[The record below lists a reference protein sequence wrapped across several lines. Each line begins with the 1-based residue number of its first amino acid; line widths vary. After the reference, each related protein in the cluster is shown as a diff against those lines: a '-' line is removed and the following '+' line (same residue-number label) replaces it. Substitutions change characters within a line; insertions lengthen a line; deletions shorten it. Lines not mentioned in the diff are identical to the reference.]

1 MSAASVIP
9 PPPKQSFLGW
19 PLIDRREEFDKLM
32 AQSHTETFRVE
43 NFKGGTVSL
52 PILRVPINLPKYR
65 ISNGRTASAQ
75 QEFAAVHGYQPDFFD
90 SGDPE
95 LEDIQQSQHQILMGM
110 VKEEGLLRKFEISA
124 NRQVEPLLLDENG
137 FVLNG
142 NRRLCCWRLLYQK
155 DGKEY
160 GHFGHVDVV
169 VLPHCDEQELDRLEA
184 KLQIEKDIRSDYTW
198 DAEAAMMLQKQKL
211 HGFSTSQLCQLYG
224 KKKSEVED
232 LLAMRNLASE
242 YLETRGKVN
251 AWSEVSGDKYAFQ
264 ELLKALSVTDSVG
277 DREII
282 KHAAFSLIDDSGGAG
297 ERLYAVIPKVKVHLD
312 AVKTGLAE
320 AFPLPAPEVDE
331 AAELAFGCGKSE
343 AEVIAGQP
351 PAIALVAEMRKD
363 EESVKKARD
372 VVVEVIRSQDEQG
385 REREAADFLAKTL
398 KKANTLIQNAL
409 GHGLRPE
416 SSVIGVKA
424 QLEQI
429 RAGVESIEAWLT
441 EKEG

>member
-1 MSAASVIP
+1 MSVASVIP

-19 PLIDRREEFDKLM
+19 PLIDRREEFKKLL
-32 AQSHTETFRVE
+32 AQPHAETHRIE

-65 ISNGRTASAQ
+65 IANGRTASAQ
-75 QEFAAVHGYQPDFFD
+75 QEFAAIHNYQPDFFD

-95 LEDIQQSQHQILMGM
+95 LEDIQQSQHQILLSM

-124 NRQVEPLLLDENG
+124 NKQVEPLLLDENG

-211 HGFSTSQLCQLYG
+211 HGFSTAQLCQLYG
-224 KKKSEVED
+224 KKKSEIED
-232 LLAMRNLASE
+232 LLAMRNLAAE
-242 YLETRGKVN
+242 YLETRGKAN
-251 AWSEVSGDKYAFQ
+251 TWSEVSGDKYAFQ
-264 ELLKALSVTDSVG
+264 ELLKALSATDSAS

-297 ERLYAVIPKVKVHLD
+297 ERLYAVIPKVKVHLE

-331 AAELAFGCGKSE
+331 AAEMAFGSGKPEDS
-343 AEVIAGQP
+343 AIAAP

-363 EESVKKARD
+363 EESLKKARD
-372 VVVEVIRSQDEQG
+372 VVIEVIRSQDEQG
-385 REREAADFLAKTL
+385 KEREAADFLAKTL
-398 KKANTLIQNAL
+398 KKANTLIQNAV

-416 SSVIGVKA
+416 SSIAGVKA

-429 RAGVESIEAWLT
+429 SAGVEAIETWLA

>member
-1 MSAASVIP
+1 MSTSSVIP

-19 PLIDRREEFDKLM
+19 PLIDRREEFAKLL
-32 AQSHTETFRVE
+32 AQPHTETHRIE
-43 NFKGGTVSL
+43 NFKGETVSL

-65 ISNGRTASAQ
+65 IANGRTASAQ
-75 QEFAAVHGYQPDFFD
+75 QEFAATHNYQADFFD

-95 LEDIQQSQHQILMGM
+95 LDDIQQSQHQILQGM
-110 VKEEGLLRKFEISA
+110 VKEEGLLRKFELSV
-124 NRQVEPLLLDENG
+124 NKQVDPLLLDENG

-155 DGKEY
+155 NEKEY

-211 HGFSTSQLCQLYG
+211 HGFSTVQLCQLYG

-232 LLAMRNLASE
+232 LLAMRNLAAE
-242 YLETRGKVN
+242 YLETRGKAN
-251 AWSEVSGDKYAFQ
+251 TWSEVSGDKYAFQ
-264 ELLKALSVTDSVG
+264 ELLKALSATDSAS

-297 ERLYAVIPKVKVHLD
+297 ERLYAVIPKVKVHLE
-312 AVKTGLAE
+312 AVKIGLAE
-320 AFPLPAPEVDE
+320 AFPLAAPEVDE
-331 AAELAFGCGKSE
+331 AAEMAFGSGKQEDS
-343 AEVIAGQP
+343 AVPAPP

-363 EESVKKARD
+363 EESLKKARD
-372 VVVEVIRSQDEQG
+372 VVIEVIRSQDEQG
-385 REREAADFLAKTL
+385 KERETADFLVKTL
-398 KKANTLIQNAL
+398 KKANTLIQNAV

-416 SSVIGVKA
+416 SSVAGVKA

-429 RAGVESIEAWLT
+429 RAGVGAIETWLA

>member
-1 MSAASVIP
+1 MSVASVIP

-19 PLIDRREEFDKLM
+19 PLIDRREEFKKLL
-32 AQSHTETFRVE
+32 AQPHAETHRIE

-65 ISNGRTASAQ
+65 IANGRTASAQ
-75 QEFAAVHGYQPDFFD
+75 QEFAALHSYQPDFFD
-90 SGDPE
+90 NGDPE
-95 LEDIQQSQHQILMGM
+95 LEDIQQSQHQILQSM
-110 VKEEGLLRKFEISA
+110 VKDEGLLRKFEVSA
-124 NRQVEPLLLDENG
+124 NKQVEPLLLDENG

-142 NRRLCCWRLLYQK
+142 NRRLCCWRLLYQN
-155 DGKEY
+155 DTKEY
-160 GHFGHVDVV
+160 GHFSHVDVV

-184 KLQIEKDIRSDYTW
+184 RLQIEKDIRSDYTW

-211 HGFSTSQLCQLYG
+211 HGFSTAQLCQLYG
-224 KKKSEVED
+224 KKKSEIED
-232 LLAMRNLASE
+232 LLAMRNLAAE
-242 YLETRGKVN
+242 YLETRGKAN
-251 AWSEVSGDKYAFQ
+251 TWSEVSGDKYAFQ
-264 ELLKALSVTDSVG
+264 ELLKALSATDSAS

-297 ERLYAVIPKVKVHLD
+297 ERLYAVIPKVKVHLE

-331 AAELAFGCGKSE
+331 AAEMAFGSGKPEKS
-343 AEVIAGQP
+343 AVTAPP

-363 EESVKKARD
+363 EESLKKARD
-372 VVVEVIRSQDEQG
+372 VVIEVIRSQDEQG
-385 REREAADFLAKTL
+385 KEREAADFLAKTL
-398 KKANTLIQNAL
+398 KKANTLIQNAV

-416 SSVIGVKA
+416 TSIAGVKA

-429 RAGVESIEAWLT
+429 RSGVEAIETWLS

>member
-1 MSAASVIP
+1 MPLASVIP
-9 PPPKQSFLGW
+9 PPPKQSFFGW
-19 PLIDRREEFDKLM
+19 PLIDRREEFEKLLTQPH
-32 AQSHTETFRVE
+32 AETFRVE

-75 QEFAAVHGYQPDFFD
+75 QEFAALHDYQPDFFET
-90 SGDPE
+90 GDPE

-211 HGFSTSQLCQLYG
+211 HGFSTTQLCQLYG

-232 LLAMRNLASE
+232 LLAMRSLAAE
-242 YLETRGKVN
+242 YLETRGKAN
-251 AWSEVSGDKYAFQ
+251 TWSEVSGDKYAFQ
-264 ELLKALSVTDSVG
+264 ELLKALSATDSAS

-282 KHAAFSLIDDSGGAG
+282 KHSAFSLIDDSDGAG
-297 ERLYAVIPKVKVHLD
+297 ERLYAVIPKVKVHLE

-320 AFPLPAPEVDE
+320 AFPLPVLEVDE
-331 AAELAFGCGKSE
+331 AAEMAFGSGKPEDSAA
-343 AEVIAGQP
+343 AETP

-363 EESVKKARD
+363 EESLKKARD
-372 VVVEVIRSQDEQG
+372 VVIEVIRSQDEQG
-385 REREAADFLAKTL
+385 KERETADFLSKTL
-398 KKANTLIQNAL
+398 KKANTLIQNAV

-416 SSVIGVKA
+416 SSIAGVKA

-429 RAGVESIEAWLT
+429 RLGVEAIEAWRA